1 MENNMLRVQLD
12 LAEGVYV
19 ISRNDGEE
27 VIKLIKDGTK
37 SHYDKAA
44 MDKRRKEIE
53 KLESGQSKWIPEDL
67 LKTVDPVLYDAL
79 EEFDNKY
86 GTQYRTA
93 YVKAITLQIPYTGV
107 SEMKKKRQYEKRA
120 AGIRTEKLEKAGI
133 SMEYDLNIFGGLGL
147 KNNLQ
152 ALKIARAQK
161 TVGVTIKNRQTDF
174 VKNIGAAISTRINSI
189 RDKVVEQRIRRNE
202 EKIKLAQK
210 KLEASVPRDE
220 HGLIDD
226 VPDLS
231 EEELLSISSGMLEQT
246 GQVLNIG
253 NNAKLEPE
261 KRAKAGESVAIN
273 KDVTMDENIEQVGV
287 AAGSNPPVLDATIER
302 TNLSIKDSVMVGA
315 NGATAQ
321 AGAEIVRTEMEAQS
335 NTLEVGVNVEVAAI
349 ERASAGPKAKKNM
362 SRSKSIQASKQAAR
376 EAGKLKNSYQ
386 ARIQA
391 KADARIAVAEGKQ
404 KAAIKRAEDAQK
416 AAQEEQDRIARERE
430 EQIRAEIEAEEARIA
445 AEEARIAAEKALN
458 DKKLS
463 VRLSRKL
470 KSVQDSIKNKVH
482 MPDMSEYK
490 RKITG
495 AVTIA
500 VERAK
505 EVKKEAVVKFTRTL
519 RNAQD
524 SIRNKVHVPKLT
536 GPQRTIV
543 GAVAAVAL
551 VGAIGLGIA
560 ATQTNAD
567 ASARTPVTPTAP
579 IVETMESAKPELK
592 DIVDKFVDIDDLGD
606 KINAN
611 GVQETGEKTPE
622 VKPEK
627 SKEEQQ
633 KEYLSSI
640 KVGSNMKIESG
651 KYFASPDGTGNFG
664 HFENYTDGVKEITI
678 IDVITRDG
686 VIVVK
691 DPNVS
696 LYELKQQYPEAKF
709 SYHFVFRH
717 SDGRTTTLG
726 WLTEN
731 SMEQNI
737 EIDNPQQIDEGR

>member
-1 MENNMLRVQLD
+1 MQV
-12 LAEGVYV
+12 
-19 ISRNDGEE
+19 
-27 VIKLIKDGTK
+27 
-37 SHYDKAA
+37 
-44 MDKRRKEIE
+44 
-53 KLESGQSKWIPEDL
+53 
-67 LKTVDPVLYDAL
+67 
-79 EEFDNKY
+79 
-86 GTQYRTA
+86 
-93 YVKAITLQIPYTGV
+93 PYTGV
-107 SEMKKKRQYEKRA
+107 SELKRKREYEKRA

-147 KNNLQ
+147 KDNLQ
-152 ALKIARAQK
+152 ALKIARAQR
-161 TVGVTIKNRQTDF
+161 TVGATIKNRQTDF
-174 VKNIGAAISTRINSI
+174 VKNIGVAISTRVRSI
-189 RDKVVEQRIRRNE
+189 RDKVIEQRIRRNE
-202 EKIKLAQK
+202 ERIKLSQK
-210 KLEASVPRDE
+210 RLEDSIQRDE

-226 VPDLS
+226 VPELS
-231 EEELLSISSGMLEQT
+231 EEELLSISSGMLEQS

-261 KRAKAGESVAIN
+261 RKVGESVVID
-273 KDVTMDENIEQVGV
+273 KDVTTDENIATVGV
-287 AAGSNPPVLDATIER
+287 AAGSNPPVLDATIVR
-302 TNLSIKDSVMVGA
+302 TNPSIKDSVMVGA
-315 NGATAQ
+315 NGATTQ
-321 AGAEIVRTEMEAQS
+321 AGATIVNTEMGEQN
-335 NTLEVGVNVEVAAI
+335 NTSEIGVKVEEPALERV
-349 ERASAGPKAKKNM
+349 SARPKAKKNM

-391 KADARIAVAEGKQ
+391 KAEARKAALEGKE

-430 EQIRAEIEAEEARIA
+430 EQIRAEMAAEEARIA
-445 AEEARIAAEKALN
+445 AEEAEKALN

-482 MPDMSEYK
+482 MPDMNEYK

-500 VERAK
+500 VEKAK
-505 EVKKEAVVKFTRTL
+505 EMKKEAVVRFTRTL

-524 SIRNKVHVPKLT
+524 SIKNKVHVPKLT
-536 GPQRTIV
+536 RPQKTIA
-543 GAVAAVAL
+543 GTVAAIAL
-551 VGAIGLGIA
+551 VGAIGLGVA
-560 ATQTNAD
+560 ATQANAD
-567 ASARTPVTPTAP
+567 ASARVPVTPTAP
-579 IVETMESAKPELK
+579 TVEAMQSARPELG
-592 DIVDKFVDIDDLGD
+592 DTVNKFVDVDNLGH
-606 KINAN
+606 KTNAN
-611 GVQETGEKTPE
+611 IVQEAGQKAPE
-622 VKPEK
+622 EPEEK
-627 SKEEQQ
+627 SQEEQQ

-664 HFENYTDGVKEITI
+664 NFENYTDGVKELTI
-678 IDVITRDG
+678 IDVITREG

-696 LYELKQQYPEAKF
+696 LYELKQQYPDAKF

>member
-53 KLESGQSKWIPEDL
+53 KLEGGQSKWIPEDL

-86 GTQYRTA
+86 GTQYRSA

-210 KLEASVPRDE
+210 KVEASVPRDE

-226 VPDLS
+226 VPELS

-253 NNAKLEPE
+253 NSAKLEPE
-261 KRAKAGESVAIN
+261 RKVKIGENITD
-273 KDVTMDENIEQVGV
+273 KDVIIDENIETARVV
-287 AAGSNPPVLDATIER
+287 PGSNPQVLDATILR
-302 TNLSIKDSVMVGA
+302 TNPSIKDSVMVGA
-315 NGATAQ
+315 NSSTAQ

-391 KADARIAVAEGKQ
+391 KADARIAAAEGKQ

-505 EVKKEAVVKFTRTL
+505 EVKKEAAVKFTRTL

-524 SIRNKVHVPKLT
+524 SIKNKVHVPKLT

-579 IVETMESAKPELK
+579 IVEAMESAKSELG
-592 DIVDKFVDIDDLGD
+592 DTINKFVDIDNLEH
-606 KINAN
+606 KINTN
-611 GVQETGEKTPE
+611 GAQETGEKTPE

-651 KYFASPDGTGNFG
+651 KYFASPDGTGNYG
-664 HFENYTDGVKEITI
+664 HFENYTDGVKQITI

-686 VIVVK
+686 VIVVT
-691 DPNVS
+691 DPDVS
-696 LYELKQQYPEAKF
+696 LYDLKQQYPEARF
-709 SYHFVFRH
+709 AYHLVCRH

-737 EIDNPQQIDEGR
+737 EIDNPQQINEGR

>member
-53 KLESGQSKWIPEDL
+53 KLEAGQSKWIPEDL

-79 EEFDNKY
+79 EEFDSKY
-86 GTQYRTA
+86 GTQYRSA

-174 VKNIGAAISTRINSI
+174 VKNIGAAISTRVSSI
-189 RDKVVEQRIRRNE
+189 RDKIIEQRIRKNE

-210 KLEASVPRDE
+210 KVEASVPRDE

-226 VPDLS
+226 VPELS
-231 EEELLSISSGMLEQT
+231 EEELLSISSGMLEQS

-261 KRAKAGESVAIN
+261 RKVGESVVID
-273 KDVTMDENIEQVGV
+273 KDVTTDENIATVGV
-287 AAGSNPPVLDATIER
+287 AAGSNPQVLDATILR
-302 TNLSIKDSVMVGA
+302 TNPSIKDSVMVGA
-315 NGATAQ
+315 NSSTAQ

-335 NTLEVGVNVEVAAI
+335 NTLEIGVNVEVAAI

-391 KADARIAVAEGKQ
+391 KADARIAAAEGKQ

-505 EVKKEAVVKFTRTL
+505 EVKKEAAVKFTRTL

-524 SIRNKVHVPKLT
+524 SIKNKVHVPNLT
-536 GPQRTIV
+536 GPQRTIAGV
-543 GAVAAVAL
+543 VAAVAL
-551 VGAIGLGIA
+551 VGAIGLGVA
-560 ATQTNAD
+560 ATQANAD
-567 ASARTPVTPTAP
+567 ASSRIPVTPTAP
-579 IVETMESAKPELK
+579 IAEAVESIKPELG
-592 DIVDKFVDIDDLGD
+592 DIDKFVNIGDLGH
-606 KINAN
+606 KTNTIGA
-611 GVQETGEKTPE
+611 QETGEKTPE

-640 KVGSNMKIESG
+640 KVGSKMKIESG
-651 KYFASPDGTGNFG
+651 KYFASPDGTGNYG

>member
-53 KLESGQSKWIPEDL
+53 KLEAGQSKWIPEDL

-79 EEFDNKY
+79 EEFDSKY
-86 GTQYRTA
+86 GTQYRSA

-174 VKNIGAAISTRINSI
+174 VKNIGAAISTRVSSI
-189 RDKVVEQRIRRNE
+189 RDKIIEQRIRKNE

-210 KLEASVPRDE
+210 KVEASVPRDE

-226 VPDLS
+226 VPELS
-231 EEELLSISSGMLEQT
+231 EEELLSISSGMLEQS

-261 KRAKAGESVAIN
+261 RKVGESVVID
-273 KDVTMDENIEQVGV
+273 KDVTTDENIATVGV
-287 AAGSNPPVLDATIER
+287 AAGSNPQVLDATILR
-302 TNLSIKDSVMVGA
+302 TNPSIKDSVMVGA
-315 NGATAQ
+315 NSSTAQ

-335 NTLEVGVNVEVAAI
+335 NTLEIGVNVEVAAI

-391 KADARIAVAEGKQ
+391 KADARIAAAEGKQ

-505 EVKKEAVVKFTRTL
+505 EVKKEAAVKFTRTL

-524 SIRNKVHVPKLT
+524 SIKNKVHVPNLT
-536 GPQRTIV
+536 GPQRTIAGV
-543 GAVAAVAL
+543 VAAVAL
-551 VGAIGLGIA
+551 VGAIGLGVA
-560 ATQTNAD
+560 ATQANAD
-567 ASARTPVTPTAP
+567 ASSRIPVTPTAP
-579 IVETMESAKPELK
+579 IAEAVESIKPELG
-592 DIVDKFVDIDDLGD
+592 DIDKFVNIGDLGH
-606 KINAN
+606 KTNTIGA
-611 GVQETGEKTPE
+611 QETGEKTPE

-640 KVGSNMKIESG
+640 KVGSKMKIESG
-651 KYFASPDGTGNFG
+651 KYFASPDGTGNYG
-664 HFENYTDGVKEITI
+664 HFENYTDRVKEITI